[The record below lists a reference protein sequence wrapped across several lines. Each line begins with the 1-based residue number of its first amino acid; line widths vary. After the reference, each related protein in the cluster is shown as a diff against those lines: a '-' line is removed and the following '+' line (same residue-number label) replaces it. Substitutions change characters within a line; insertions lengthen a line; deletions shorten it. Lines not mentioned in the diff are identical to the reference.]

1 MADGSVVPRRS
12 HPLHFYSSL
21 GVSSF
26 KCVFG
31 GNFIF
36 IFFLSSKAQEFCI
49 SKQVPLGTK
58 SLDTFALP
66 SFAAPVPSLLQRL
79 LGCFSFGFTC
89 RERIYVY
96 VPVGKLINTY
106 TRALKPGFHLFPT
119 QRHVPE
125 LMDTKNIIHI
135 LLILVL
141 NKGRESEE
149 LFNIRPSLGCTLG
162 TTKCFWLQSR
172 YNRGLERR

>member
-1 MADGSVVPRRS
+1 MVPRRYHS
-12 HPLHFYSSL
+12 LYFYSSL

-36 IFFLSSKAQEFCI
+36 IFFLFPTKLLRNSCI
-49 SKQVPLGTK
+49 LKQVPLGTK

-66 SFAAPVPSLLQRL
+66 SFAASVPSLLQRL

-96 VPVGKLINTY
+96 IPVGKLINTY
-106 TRALKPGFHLFPT
+106 TRAPKPGFHLFPT

-135 LLILVL
+135 LLLLVL
-141 NKGRESEE
+141 DKGRESEE